1 MKVHIVLISFSS
13 SESLVLG
20 LVHPITDLTPLFYPP
35 GCRLREVSFF
45 LPPRTVSFVNIILL
59 SNYFPKIHL
68 ISLALLYL
76 RN

>member
-20 LVHPITDLTPLFYPP
+20 LVHPITDLTP
-35 GCRLREVSFF
+35 F